1 MSQNKEMLGKPD
13 KMPEDSRMSDV
24 MAYEKIYDYVQSED
38 YWVIAGMFFDQHLRD
53 IMEEVENRY
62 FAPAT
67 DANGKFW
74 IIVLPRLG
82 ILVYIF
88 PRKDV
93 SKLYIEANISGYKFP
108 DKVTFIVVGGVMG
121 MMPMEITQLFEGLS
135 TVAEARGEAQV
146 KTEGR

>member
-13 KMPEDSRMSDV
+13 TLPNDGEMSQV
-24 MAYEKIYDYVQSED
+24 MAYEKIYDYVKSED
-38 YWVIAGMFFDQHLRD
+38 YWVVAGMFFDQHLRD
-53 IMEEVENRY
+53 TMEELETRY
-62 FAPAT
+62 FTPAT

-82 ILVYIF
+82 MLVYIF

-108 DKVTFIVVGGVMG
+108 DEVTFIVVGGVMG
-121 MMPMEITQLFEGLS
+121 MMPMEVAQLFEGLN
-135 TVAEARGEAQV
+135 TVAEARGEV
-146 KTEGR
+146 KVNSEGR

>member
-1 MSQNKEMLGKPD
+1 MSQDKEMLGKPD
-13 KMPEDSRMSDV
+13 RKPEDSRMSEV
-24 MAYEKIYDYVQSED
+24 MAYEKIYDYVKSED
-38 YWVIAGMFFDQHLRD
+38 YWVVAGMFFDQHLRD
-53 IMEEVENRY
+53 TMEDLETRY

-74 IIVLPRLG
+74 IIVLPKLG

-88 PRKDV
+88 PRKEV
-93 SKLYIEANISGYKFP
+93 SKLYIEANISGYEFP

-121 MMPMEITQLFEGLS
+121 MMSMEIAQLFDGLN